1 VDIDTYIAHLDADGE
16 TLVAAAA
23 TAGMDAAVPG
33 CPDWQVRD
41 LLTHIGGVH
50 RWAADHVANSRQ
62 GFESEAGAA
71 VGTGPRDEE
80 LLEWCQAGRAELV
93 KTLREA
99 PEDLDCWTMVAVPS
113 ALGFWARRQ
122 AHETAIHR
130 SDAQAAAGET
140 PTYDPAFALDGIAE
154 ILEVFGSRRK
164 GFEPGTLLLAPV
176 GELATHV
183 TLTDTGAQ
191 VSDGTEAEV
200 TVAGTPSDLYLW
212 MWQRPSSV
220 TVQGDDAAA
229 QRWGK
234 LRVRWV

>member
-1 VDIDTYIAHLDADGE
+1 VDIDTYIANVDADGE
-16 TLVAAAA
+16 TLLAAAA

-50 RWAADHVANSRQ
+50 RWAADFVANARH
-62 GFESEAGAA
+62 GFETEAAGA
-71 VGTGPRDEE
+71 VGTGPGDDE
-80 LLEWCQAGRAELV
+80 LIDWCQAGRCELV
-93 KTLREA
+93 KALREA
-99 PEDLDCWTMVAVPS
+99 PDELDCWTMVPAPS

-130 SDAQAAAGET
+130 ADAQAAACET
-140 PTYDPAFALDGIAE
+140 PVFDPAFALDGIAE
-154 ILEVFGSRRK
+154 ILAVFASRRK

-183 TLTDTGAQ
+183 TLTETGAQ
-191 VSDGTEAEV
+191 VTDGNDAEV
-200 TVAGTPSDLYLW
+200 TLTGTPSDLYLW
-212 MWQRPSSV
+212 LWQRPSSV
-220 TVQGDDAAA
+220 TVSGEESAAA
-229 QRWGK
+229 RWSK